1 MVNSNAASITQKT
14 TFGWHRIEV
23 VGALSSLVFLGS
35 LSFGTAIEA
44 MQVIISCLLVHSGQ
58 ETQKYRKICEESIL
72 RKINQARYLC
82 TTTLYNRLVQFFFYL
97 LI

>member
-44 MQVIISCLLVHSGQ
+44 MQVIISCLIEHSGQ
-58 ETQKYRKICEESIL
+58 ETQKITVMCTGVLVYCKPFTIIL
-72 RKINQARYLC
+72 EMY
-82 TTTLYNRLVQFFFYL
+82 YF
-97 LI
+97 

>member
-44 MQVIISCLLVHSGQ
+44 MQVIISCPLVHSGQ
-58 ETQKYRKICEESIL
+58 ETPK
-72 RKINQARYLC
+72 
-82 TTTLYNRLVQFFFYL
+82 
-97 LI
+97 

>member
-1 MVNSNAASITQKT
+1 MFFQSNLKTFQLFFCRFQMVNSNAASITQKT

-44 MQVIISCLLVHSGQ
+44 MQVIISCLIKHRGQ
-58 ETQKYRKICEESIL
+58 ETQKITAIM
-72 RKINQARYLC
+72 I
-82 TTTLYNRLVQFFFYL
+82 
-97 LI
+97 